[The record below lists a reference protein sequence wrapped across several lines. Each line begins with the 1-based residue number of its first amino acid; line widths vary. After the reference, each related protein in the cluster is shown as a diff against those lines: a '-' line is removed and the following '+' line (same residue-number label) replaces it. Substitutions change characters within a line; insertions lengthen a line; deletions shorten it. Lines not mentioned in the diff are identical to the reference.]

1 MSRTRDG
8 FCPIRVTDRTL
19 TAEEEALLAS
29 PEGRELADRYPAWG
43 PERILAKLE
52 REGLNGISLQRGVPR
67 L

>member
-52 REGLNGISLQRGVPR
+52 REGLTESTTTEGRPR
-67 L
+67 

>member
-52 REGLNGISLQRGVPR
+52 REGLNESTTTEGRPR
-67 L
+67 